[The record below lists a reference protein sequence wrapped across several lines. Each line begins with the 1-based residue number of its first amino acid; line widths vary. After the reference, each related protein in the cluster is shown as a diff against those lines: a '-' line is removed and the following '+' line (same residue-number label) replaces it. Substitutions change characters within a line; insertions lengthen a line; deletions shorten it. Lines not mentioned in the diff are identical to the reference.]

1 MSILRHNL
9 CAAAFLFM
17 AFTLLA
23 GASESAP
30 YQLLKADGKFE
41 LREYP
46 VLTLVEVSL
55 GTNGDGNFMRLFRFI
70 NGRNDQKQKIAMT
83 TPVFMDGNQTNG
95 TMAFVMPAV
104 MTSTNTPK
112 PNDSGLM
119 VKEMPPGRFA
129 ALRFKGYRNAKNE
142 TKALEQLREWM
153 KAQGLAETSPP
164 VFAYFNPPWTLGF
177 LRHNEVMIRM
187 AEKKPDRQDASSSGR
202 TGAAATGPAAK

>member
-1 MSILRHNL
+1 MPIFRHNL
-9 CAAAFLFM
+9 CAAAFFFM

-23 GASESAP
+23 AASESAP

-41 LREYP
+41 LRVYP
-46 VLTLVEVSL
+46 VLTLVEASA
-55 GTNGDGNFMRLFRFI
+55 GTNADGNFMRLFRFI

-83 TPVFMDGNQTNG
+83 TPVFMDGSQTNA
-95 TMAFVMPAV
+95 TMAFVMPAA

-112 PNDSGLM
+112 PKDSGLR

-142 TKALEQLREWM
+142 TIALTQLREWM
-153 KAQGLAETSPP
+153 KAQGLTEASPP

-177 LRHNEVMIRM
+177 LRHNEVMIRL
-187 AEKKPDRQDASSSGR
+187 AEKQPDKPNAEN
-202 TGAAATGPAAK
+202 